1 MSKPSDELAIPPRL
15 LASPGSCAPPLLAPA
30 LAGAAL
36 LHLLLILSISSLPSK
51 PPPVPETA
59 LEVLILSENGQATR
73 QPAPDAARSQRNRI
87 GASPGGDAVVSSQS
101 DLAPPTELTPAEPDP
116 VPPDI
121 LPDPQPAPPPEPPAS
136 RTPSETPSG
145 PQTPAV
151 LAAQTPP
158 KSRPPPP
165 PDPLAPREIPV
176 DAAQILASRGQEIH
190 RLTTSLEARA
200 TAYASR
206 VRRKSV
212 SASTRE
218 FRYANY
224 LGAWARK
231 VERIGNLNYPA
242 AAREQHLY
250 GSLILHV
257 AVRADGSVENIRLV
271 RSSGFALLDEAAIQI
286 VELAAPYSPFPPDI
300 AAETDVLDII
310 RTWQFTRGGVLGWE
324 R

>member
-1 MSKPSDELAIPPRL
+1 MLKSPDELAIPPRL
-15 LASPGSCAPPLLAPA
+15 LASPGSRATPLLAPA

-36 LHLLLILSISSLPSK
+36 LHLLLILSISFAPSR
-51 PPPVPETA
+51 PPPIPETA
-59 LEVLILSENGQATR
+59 LEVLILSENGTATN
-73 QPAPDAARSQRNRI
+73 QSAADAALSQRNRV
-87 GASPGGDAVVSSQS
+87 GASPSGDAVVSSQS
-101 DLAPPTELTPAEPDP
+101 DLTPPPELTPVEPDP
-116 VPPDI
+116 VPPDA
-121 LPDPQPAPPPEPPAS
+121 PPEPQPETILPEPPAGS
-136 RTPSETPSG
+136 DPAGTLSS
-145 PQTPAV
+145 PQAPTV
-151 LAAQTPP
+151 LAARTPP
-158 KSRPPPP
+158 KPALPP
-165 PDPLAPREIPV
+165 PDPLVPRKIPV
-176 DAAQILASRGQEIH
+176 DAAQILVSRGQEID
-190 RLTTSLEARA
+190 RLTSSLEARA

-242 AAREQHLY
+242 AAKEQHLY

-286 VELAAPYSPFPPDI
+286 VQLAAPYSPFPPDI